1 MTNLTSLVQNL
12 IYDHWNYDSRCC
24 DDEDDETA
32 ACIADCDVR
41 IANTDFNGIILTT
54 GDVIMT
60 SGLDDEY
67 EGWNPHNPGGSS
79 DGYEGWNPH

>member
-1 MTNLTSLVQNL
+1 MLKEKYERTEL
-12 IYDHWNYDSRCC
+12 
-24 DDEDDETA
+24 E
-32 ACIADCDVR
+32 
-41 IANTDFNGIILTT
+41 IIRFQT

-67 EGWNPHNPGGSS
+67 EGWKPHNPGGSS